1 MVISRAS
8 SLLGRPAGPHKGAKC
23 PQRTPGHRHTGRRW
37 YRQRCKGRPLA
48 AHRSTLSW
56 CQSRG
61 TCTRVSHPGSSTVD
75 ARGGSSLKV
84 HSSPGPGG
92 PSRSAHTPSLQEMAS
107 VTKSECRVV
116 ADAGGNHPRR
126 ATHYWPMSMQV
137 VPSQQVCSNSG
148 RHSSPRTP
156 GTFSAAHTL
165 LLHMRDGPP
174 AGARCGCANTG
185 FGKGSTTVPLTW
197 RVHTAGRRA
206 PSRRCRCPILA
217 SPSPGCRAQR
227 PHRTSS

>member
-126 ATHYWPMSMQV
+126 ATHYWPTSMQV

-174 AGARCGCANTG
+174 AGARCGWCEHRVW
-185 FGKGSTTVPLTW
+185 KGE
-197 RVHTAGRRA
+197 HD
-206 PSRRCRCPILA
+206 
-217 SPSPGCRAQR
+217 
-227 PHRTSS
+227 